1 MVIAVLTVTLRAPW
15 VRSLK
20 DKRSVLKSLLAKL
33 RNHFNVSAVETGAQ
47 DILQTL
53 VISVAAVAA
62 DRRLADSILENV
74 QRFVERNTDAEVI
87 EVVTEYR

>member
-15 VRSLK
+15 VLSLK